1 VSATNHDPPIKS
13 LFSLLTRTK
22 MSLIARQLALMQLS
36 DSAFPSGAFTLS
48 HGLESLVYSG
58 QIQTADDFKQ
68 FLRLLLYNKIGTSDL
83 IALLHAHRAS
93 VNNDLVE
100 IRRAD
105 LRLFASTS
113 IAETREAQ
121 RKSGRAL
128 LMVAQ
133 SIWHD
138 EQLEILATDTAAGTI
153 QCLHPVIF
161 AVVGR
166 IAVLNESD
174 TMLAFVHS
182 FITSLANAAI
192 RLGVLGHIQG
202 QVVLKVIILD
212 IEPIINKALVIS
224 LDDMRSCTPAIDIA
238 QMRHKHLSQRQFAN

>member
-1 VSATNHDPPIKS
+1 
-13 LFSLLTRTK
+13 

-36 DSAFPSGAFTLS
+36 DSAFPSGSFTLS

-58 QIQTADDFKQ
+58 QIKTADDFQ
-68 FLRLLLYNKIGTSDL
+68 EFLQLLLYNKIGTSDL
-83 IALLHAHRAS
+83 VALLHAHRAS

-100 IRRAD
+100 IHRAD
-105 LRLFASTS
+105 LRLFAATT
-113 IAETREAQ
+113 IAQTRDTQ

-133 SIWHD
+133 SIWQD
-138 EQLEILATDTAAGTI
+138 EQLETLAIDTAAGTI

-166 IAVLNESD
+166 AALLSEND

-182 FITSLANAAI
+182 FITSLALAAI
-192 RLGVLGHIQG
+192 RLGVLGHIQA
-202 QVVLKVIILD
+202 QVIVKAIAFDTETVT
-212 IEPIINKALVIS
+212 NKALTMTLNDIQ
-224 LDDMRSCTPAIDIA
+224 SCTPAIDIA
-238 QMRHKHLSQRQFAN
+238 QMRHKHLNQRQFAN